1 MQASLVAVAR
11 LPYPTPAALRALA
24 RRDPRLGRAL
34 RRLGPFPRPSARR
47 EASHFHALARA
58 IVYQQL
64 AGRAAAT
71 IHGRVCAL
79 TAGRGFPTP
88 AELLALGERELRGA
102 GLSRNKLLALRDL
115 AERIESGRLQ
125 LRRAAVL
132 SDEALVERL
141 VAVRGIGEWSAQMFL
156 MSRLGRLDVLPATDL
171 GIREGLRRLD
181 ELAERPAPGE
191 VLERGAV
198 WSPLRSVASW
208 VLWRLTDEPSER

>member
-1 MQASLVAVAR
+1 
-11 LPYPTPAALRALA
+11 
-24 RRDPRLGRAL
+24 
-34 RRLGPFPRPSARR
+34 
-47 EASHFHALARA
+47 
-58 IVYQQL
+58 
-64 AGRAAAT
+64 
-71 IHGRVCAL
+71 VCAL